1 MENCHMNFFEGQ
13 DKKLKYVMLLL
24 TICQQIQNLVKI
36 KYQIFTWKCNSIMNN
51 DKLSRSES

>member
-1 MENCHMNFFEGQ
+1 MNFFQRQG
-13 DKKLKYVMLLL
+13 KKLKYVMFLL

-36 KYQIFTWKCNSIMNN
+36 KYQIFTWKCNSIINN